1 MRRDRAA
8 ASRQCSVDELGRLGF
23 LGPALGADMEFY
35 ILMLANLIGAASLAG
50 WLVAW
55 AKLDGR
61 IKKAWR
67 FRGQRFCNALILL
80 VALAIGSYIVVAQG
94 EAGYGLIGLFFVAA
108 LAFGVMVTLPT
119 GGTDMPAVISLFNAF
134 TGLAVGLEGFVLQN
148 PAIMI
153 AGMVLGSA
161 GTVLTLLLARAM
173 SVTAVIVP
181 KHPRHARGGRLV
193 RQPQGEQPV

>member
-1 MRRDRAA
+1 MD
-8 ASRQCSVDELGRLGF
+8 
-23 LGPALGADMEFY
+23 FY

-61 IKKAWR
+61 IKKPWR

-80 VALAIGSYIVVAQG
+80 VALAIGSYIVMAQG
-94 EAGYGLIGLFFVAA
+94 EAGFGLIGLFFVAS
-108 LAFGVMVTLPT
+108 LAFGVMMTLPI
-119 GGTDMPAVISLFNAF
+119 GGTDMPVVISLFNAF
-134 TGLAVGLEGFVLQN
+134 TGLAAGLEGLVLQN

-153 AGMVLGSA
+153 AGVVLGSA
-161 GTVLTLLLARAM
+161 GTLLTLRMARTV

-181 KHPRHARGGRLV
+181 KQPRHARRPALL
-193 RQPQGEQPV
+193 RRPRREQPV

>member
-1 MRRDRAA
+1 
-8 ASRQCSVDELGRLGF
+8 
-23 LGPALGADMEFY
+23 MEFY

-61 IKKAWR
+61 IKKPWR
-67 FRGQRFCNALILL
+67 FRGQRFCNALILV
-80 VALAIGSYIVVAQG
+80 VALAIGSYIVVAKG

-108 LAFGVMVTLPT
+108 LVFGVMVTLPI
-119 GGTDMPAVISLFNAF
+119 GGTDMPAVISLFNAL

-148 PAIMI
+148 PAITI

-161 GTVLTLLLARAM
+161 GTVLTLLMARAM

-181 KHPRHARGGRLV
+181 KQPRNARGPASL

>member
-1 MRRDRAA
+1 MNPAA
-8 ASRQCSVDELGRLGF
+8 TQ
-23 LGPALGADMEFY
+23 FY

-61 IKKAWR
+61 IKKPWR
-67 FRGQRFCNALILL
+67 FRGQRFYSAVVLL
-80 VALAIGSYIVVAQG
+80 AALAIGTYIVVAHG
-94 EAGYGLIGLFFVAA
+94 EAGYGVIGLFFVAA
-108 LAFGVMVTLPT
+108 LVFGVMVTLPI
-119 GGTDMPAVISLFNAF
+119 GTDMPVVISLFNAF
-134 TGLAVGLEGFVLQN
+134 TGLAVGLEGFALQN

-161 GTVLTLLLARAM
+161 GTVLTLRMARTV

-181 KHPRHARGGRLV
+181 KQPRHARRPALL
-193 RQPQGEQPV
+193 RRPRREQPV

>member
-1 MRRDRAA
+1 MD
-8 ASRQCSVDELGRLGF
+8 
-23 LGPALGADMEFY
+23 FY

-61 IKKAWR
+61 IKKPWR
-67 FRGQRFCNALILL
+67 FRGQRFHNALVLL
-80 VALAIGSYIVVAQG
+80 VALAIGSYIVVADG
-94 EAGYGLIGLFFVAA
+94 EAGFGLIGLFFVAA
-108 LAFGVMVTLPT
+108 LAFGVMMTLPIGVT
-119 GGTDMPAVISLFNAF
+119 EMPVVISLFNAF

-161 GTVLTLLLARAM
+161 GTLLTLLM
-173 SVTAVIVP
+173 
-181 KHPRHARGGRLV
+181 ARGMSRSV
-193 RQPQGEQPV
+193 AVAT